1 MKKLLFIILTLAALT
16 GCNGLRLGVGVR
28 GELIGDVIVLD
39 GDTLNIRNSKSD
51 SLFEILN
58 N

>member
-28 GELIGDVIVLD
+28 GELVGDVIVLD
-39 GDTLNIRNSKSD
+39 GDTFKIRKWISD
-51 SLFEILN
+51 SLFVILN